1 MIQSILNT
9 YKIKG
14 NVCIENYKNIKNF
27 CNIIELKF
35 NLPYGIDEKRQYIEE
50 FTYNSII
57 KQLVEHFLKKNK
69 KGENNGK
76 ASAN

>member
-57 KQLVEHFLKKNK
+57 KELVELFMKK

-76 ASAN
+76 AAAN